1 MKNQQIGE
9 RNARYI
15 PGGYSSQARRL
26 KDPIAF
32 VSAKGSR
39 VTDAEGRTFTD
50 HNSAFGAI
58 ILGHCHDEHMRRVA
72 ELSRGIDQ
80 IGLGM
85 TTLEGDL
92 AELVCTHVPSAE
104 RVNFCCS
111 GTEATFHAIRLA
123 RAATGRRYIVKFQ
136 GAYHGW
142 HDYVAVNFVTPRAD
156 LGKITPFSAGT
167 LDLATEATLVLTFN
181 DVAGFKALMRERGHE
196 IAAVIIEPVMHNVGG
211 FAANDAFLKTLRE
224 ESSRSGT
231 VLIFDEIITGFR
243 HALGGYQSLCG
254 ITPDLTTFGKA
265 IANGYPLAGVCGR
278 EDIMRR
284 LGPMPTGEGVFFGG
298 TYNAFPP
305 SVAAGIATISLL
317 KELDGYTRLFA
328 LGDRMRHGLA
338 GAIERTGIQARV
350 AGFGSIWML
359 HFIERDPHSYEELVI
374 QDADLDMR
382 FRAMMLDRGHLLAPQ
397 ALRRMTLN
405 LAHTEA
411 DIDATVAAAE
421 EVLSEL
427 VRMQLLESA

>member
-1 MKNQQIGE
+1 
-9 RNARYI
+9 
-15 PGGYSSQARRL
+15 
-26 KDPIAF
+26 
-32 VSAKGSR
+32 
-39 VTDAEGRTFTD
+39 
-50 HNSAFGAI
+50 
-58 ILGHCHDEHMRRVA
+58 
-72 ELSRGIDQ
+72 
-80 IGLGM
+80 
-85 TTLEGDL
+85 
-92 AELVCTHVPSAE
+92 
-104 RVNFCCS
+104 
-111 GTEATFHAIRLA
+111 
-123 RAATGRRYIVKFQ
+123 
-136 GAYHGW
+136 
-142 HDYVAVNFVTPRAD
+142 
-156 LGKITPFSAGT
+156 
-167 LDLATEATLVLTFN
+167 
-181 DVAGFKALMRERGHE
+181 
-196 IAAVIIEPVMHNVGG
+196 
-211 FAANDAFLKTLRE
+211 
-224 ESSRSGT
+224 
-231 VLIFDEIITGFR
+231 
-243 HALGGYQSLCG
+243 
-254 ITPDLTTFGKA
+254 
-265 IANGYPLAGVCGR
+265 
-278 EDIMRR
+278 MRR

-338 GAIERTGIQARV
+338 GAIERTGVQARV

>member
-32 VSAKGSR
+32 VSAKGAH
-39 VTDAEGRTFTD
+39 VTDVEGRTFID

-58 ILGHCHDEHMRRVA
+58 ILGHNHDEHMRRVA

-85 TTLEGDL
+85 TVLEGDL

-123 RAATGRRYIVKFQ
+123 RAATGRRYLREVSGRLSRLARLRRRQFRDAACRSRQ
-136 GAYHGW
+136 DHSVQRR
-142 HDYVAVNFVTPRAD
+142 HPRSRHR
-156 LGKITPFSAGT
+156 GH
-167 LDLATEATLVLTFN
+167 LVLTFN
-181 DVAGFKALMRERGHE
+181 DVAAFKALMQQRGHE
-196 IAAVIIEPVMHNVGG
+196 IAAVIVEPVMHNVGG

-224 ESSRSGT
+224 ETTRSGT

-254 ITPDLTTFGKA
+254 ITPISRRSARRSRTA
-265 IANGYPLAGVCGR
+265 IHWPA
-278 EDIMRR
+278 
-284 LGPMPTGEGVFFGG
+284 
-298 TYNAFPP
+298 
-305 SVAAGIATISLL
+305 S
-317 KELDGYTRLFA
+317 
-328 LGDRMRHGLA
+328 
-338 GAIERTGIQARV
+338 
-350 AGFGSIWML
+350 
-359 HFIERDPHSYEELVI
+359 
-374 QDADLDMR
+374 
-382 FRAMMLDRGHLLAPQ
+382 
-397 ALRRMTLN
+397 
-405 LAHTEA
+405 
-411 DIDATVAAAE
+411 AAART
-421 EVLSEL
+421 SCAGS
-427 VRMQLLESA
+427 VRCRPARACSSAAPTMPFRLPWPRASRRSVF